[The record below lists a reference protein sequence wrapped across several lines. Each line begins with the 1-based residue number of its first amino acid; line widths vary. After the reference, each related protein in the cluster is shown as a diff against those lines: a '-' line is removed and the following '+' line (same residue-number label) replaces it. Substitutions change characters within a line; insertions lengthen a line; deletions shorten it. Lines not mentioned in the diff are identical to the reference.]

1 MKAEQLLKQFKS
13 VFTKQLT
20 HIYQQLEYNKKK
32 PTIKPILIDQ
42 KGNRKTTAKTNP
54 YKYSGPYNIPRI
66 LKKCPVQLAPRI
78 IMQKSL
84 DLG

>member
-20 HIYQQLEYNKKK
+20 HIYQQLEYNKKTRHQTNINRLK
-32 PTIKPILIDQ
+32 R
-42 KGNRKTTAKTNP
+42 NRKTTAKTNP

-66 LKKCPVQLAPRI
+66 FKKCPVQLAPRI